1 MVERTKS
8 HTTETIPRSFSE
20 TSRPFLDPGTVDQLA
35 DVGSAFM
42 CEAVLRV
49 DVVVRR
55 ASLPS
60 IFPARASWSRAFP
73 SPPLVVVHL
82 ASLAWFISFWLPF
95 AVGHEGER
103 GDARGGGVGGRRRL
117 ARGGGARPTKTSAG
131 KTAPGGAT
139 RGRVSHTNA
148 LLRRPS
154 RLTDLTVPSSHS
166 FEGAVSGQHRNRSVR
181 GCRWFRPPPH
191 FAHTK
196 SRRSECRNHYHH
208 LQN

>member
-73 SPPLVVVHL
+73 SPPPSRRPSRVARLVYLFLV
-82 ASLAWFISFWLPF
+82 
-95 AVGHEGER
+95 AVCR
-103 GDARGGGVGGRRRL
+103 RPRGGEGRRAGR
-117 ARGGGARPTKTSAG
+117 RGGGAATTCSGGRRAPDEDERGEDGAGGRDAGQSITHECAAPSAIS
-131 KTAPGGAT
+131 P
-139 RGRVSHTNA
+139 
-148 LLRRPS
+148 
-154 RLTDLTVPSSHS
+154 D
-166 FEGAVSGQHRNRSVR
+166 
-181 GCRWFRPPPH
+181 
-191 FAHTK
+191 
-196 SRRSECRNHYHH
+196 
-208 LQN
+208 